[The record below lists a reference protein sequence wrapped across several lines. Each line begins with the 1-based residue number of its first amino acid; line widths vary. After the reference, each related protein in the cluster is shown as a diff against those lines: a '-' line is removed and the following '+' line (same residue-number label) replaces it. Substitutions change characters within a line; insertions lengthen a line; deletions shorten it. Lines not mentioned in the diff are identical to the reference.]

1 MQPEPKILHHGAVN
15 GVTGSCHELILA
27 PDASLLIDCGL
38 FQGNDAVPRGE
49 ASQLEI
55 DFDVSRVRAL
65 VVTHVH
71 IDHVGRIPWLLAAG
85 FKGPILCSEP
95 SARLLPIVL
104 EDAFKLSLSRQTE
117 AVENYLK
124 LIEKRLIAI
133 PYNQWHRVHHNTRI
147 RLQRAGH
154 ILGSAYIECEV
165 QKLNTENRKLNT
177 KTIVFSG
184 DLGAPHAPLLAPPEP
199 PERCHTLVIESTYG
213 DRQHEHR
220 GTRRQRLEALIV
232 RALQDQGTVL
242 IPAFSIGRTQE
253 LLYELE
259 EIIHRRG
266 DQEAADGLPWN
277 ELPVVLDSPL
287 ASRFTQVYRDLA
299 AFWEQEALNR
309 RAAGRQPLAFEQLLT
324 VDDHEAHQRMVR
336 HLADSRRPAI
346 VIAASGMCSGGRI
359 VNYLKAMLGD
369 PRHNVLFVGY
379 QAAGTPGRDIQT
391 YGPKGGY
398 VELDGERHTIRAG
411 IETVGGYSAHADQTG
426 LIEFVT
432 GMDHWP
438 GQIKIVHGDSD
449 AKRTLAGEL
458 RRRYEE
464 KGRAVEIEVPVGAE
478 KVILGYSQ
486 FIENKR
492 DLGNS
497 EQL

>member
-1 MQPEPKILHHGAVN
+1 MQPEPTIHHHGATN
-15 GVTGSCHELILA
+15 GVTGSCYQLMLA

-38 FQGNDAVPRGE
+38 FQGNDAAPRGGPDE
-49 ASQLEI
+49 LAI
-55 DFDVSRVRAL
+55 GFDISTVRAL
-65 VVTHVH
+65 LVTHVH

-95 SARLLPIVL
+95 SARLLPLVL

-124 LIEKRLIAI
+124 LIDERLIAI
-133 PYNQWHRVHHNTRI
+133 PYKQWHSVHQNARI

-165 QKLNTENRKLNT
+165 TGPVAEGAAPLNTENRKLKT

-199 PERCHTLVIESTYG
+199 PEHCDTLVIESTYG
-213 DRQHEHR
+213 DRQHQHR
-220 GTRRQRLEALIV
+220 DTRRQRLEAVIQ

-266 DQEAADGLPWN
+266 HQEAADGLPWN
-277 ELPVVLDSPL
+277 QLPVILDSPL
-287 ASRFTQVYRDLA
+287 ASRFTRVYRDLER
-299 AFWEQEALNR
+299 FWPEEAR
-309 RAAGRQPLAFEQLLT
+309 QRIAAGRKPLAFEQRLT
-324 VDDHEAHQRMVR
+324 VDDHSAHQRMVR

-346 VIAASGMCSGGRI
+346 VIAASGMCTGGRI

-391 YGPKGGY
+391 HGPQGGY

-411 IETVGGYSAHADQTG
+411 IETLGGYSAHADQTG

-438 GQIKIVHGDSD
+438 GQIKIVHGDSE
-449 AKRTLAGEL
+449 AKRTLAGAL

-464 KGRAVEIEVPVGAE
+464 KGRAVEIEVPVG
-478 KVILGYSQ
+478 
-486 FIENKR
+486 
-492 DLGNS
+492 D
-497 EQL
+497 